1 MIVDLHALADE
12 KDVKGV
18 RDFLIDVVEYPF
30 MDGDFW
36 LIPVLTGTEVGVPLK
51 GGKNDHELYLISDD
65 LEAAV
70 KELGAKG
77 VEFAKPITE
86 TSLCYVTTIKVPG
99 GGEIGMC
106 QQKEQAS
113 TNASP

>member
-12 KDVKGV
+12 KDVKEI

-36 LIPVLTGTEVGVPLK
+36 LVPALTSAEVGAPLK
-51 GGKNDHELYLISDD
+51 GGKNHHDLYLISDD
-65 LEAAV
+65 LEATV

-77 VEFAKPITE
+77 VEFARPISE
-86 TSLCYVTTIKVPG
+86 TTLGYVTSIKAPG
-99 GGEIGMC
+99 GKEIGMC
-106 QQKEQAS
+106 QQKEQLV
-113 TNASP
+113 NK